1 MHYAVA
7 IGMLG
12 FTRLQSVVAYNSETR
27 GFDEITPAAA
37 RRLIKSGQIAGILW
51 EEDADLYD
59 GGKFLPDKEGFG
71 KQNIMVKTAA
81 GKYRPLLNDSGVAG
95 QTVNSM
101 YSVVRIIKTNYR
113 GVLYEVVSNRCD
125 RIKLTEQQLRGLYS
139 IEPVG
144 GIWLQDDHII
154 TAACIKVEDRTQ
166 PSGESEEQIE
176 SGKKPDPV
184 ETGESGESAEPV
196 ESTES
201 VETVESAE
209 PVAQSNE
216 PQTMDDVFGAAGVA
230 EGEQATENESQ
241 ASENEN
247 QDMDQPEQA
256 EKMSPVF
263 ETVSGGQEQ
272 NKNTGSKAAG
282 GKNKK
287 SAANKRK

>member
-1 MHYAVA
+1 MA

-51 EEDADLYD
+51 EDDKDLYD
-59 GGKFLPDKEGFG
+59 GGKFLPDKNGFG

-113 GVLYEVVSNRCD
+113 GVLYEVVSNRYD

-154 TAACIKVEDRTQ
+154 AAACIKVEDRTQ
-166 PSGESEEQIE
+166 PSGESGEQIE
-176 SGKKPDPV
+176 SGEKPDPV
-184 ETGESGESAEPV
+184 DTGES
-196 ESTES
+196 
-201 VETVESAE
+201 VESAE
-209 PVAQSNE
+209 PVIQSDE
-216 PQTMDDVFGAAGVA
+216 PQTMEDVFGPAGAA

-241 ASENEN
+241 ASENESEN
-247 QDMDQPEQA
+247 VDQAEQA
-256 EKMSPVF
+256 EKMQPVF
-263 ETVSGGQEQ
+263 QEESGEQEQ
-272 NKNTGSKAAG
+272 NKAGSKAAG

>member
-12 FTRLQSVVAYNSETR
+12 FTRLQSVIAYNSETR

-51 EEDADLYD
+51 EDDKNLYD

-113 GVLYEVVSNRCD
+113 GTLYEVVSNRYD
-125 RIKLTEQQLRGLYS
+125 RIKLTEEQLRGLS
-139 IEPVG
+139 AIEPVG
-144 GIWLQDDHII
+144 GVWIHEDHII
-154 TAACIKVEDRTQ
+154 TAGCIKVEDRTQ
-166 PSGESEEQIE
+166 PSGESAEQ
-176 SGKKPDPV
+176 S
-184 ETGESGESAEPV
+184 ESGEKPDSINTGK
-196 ESTES
+196 S
-201 VETVESAE
+201 VESAE
-209 PVAQSNE
+209 PVAQSEE
-216 PQTMDDVFGAAGVA
+216 PQTMDDVFGSAEVN
-230 EGEQATENESQ
+230 EGEQATGNESQ

-247 QDMDQPEQA
+247 QNVDQAEQS

-263 ETVSGGQEQ
+263 ETVSGGHDQD
-272 NKNTGSKAAG
+272 KNTGSKAAG